1 MHKVAKERLSEFEAK
16 YGLDLTEGSTL
27 MRLGISHLLS
37 TPPGKETSQSIV
49 IACKDDDTFAKFLKN
64 ILEEATVN

>member
-1 MHKVAKERLSEFEAK
+1 
-16 YGLDLTEGSTL
+16 

-37 TPPGKETSQSIV
+37 TPPGIETSQSIV

-64 ILEEATVN
+64 ILEEATIN